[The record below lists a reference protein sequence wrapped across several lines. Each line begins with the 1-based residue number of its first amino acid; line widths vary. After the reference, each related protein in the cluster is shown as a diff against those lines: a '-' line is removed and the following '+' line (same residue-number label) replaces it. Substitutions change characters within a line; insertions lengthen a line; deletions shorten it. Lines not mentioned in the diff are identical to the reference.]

1 MKSHAFIGYFFE
13 YSFVIIV
20 TLRKSFILSS
30 SLIMLFYLEV
40 YLEVFIWKFLAS
52 NDQDLLVFT
61 PWEVPSHRHQGG
73 SVRTLEYRGHSGM
86 SLPSLAHKGYC
97 GLHCSY
103 LSLYWNTLGDGSG
116 CVMRSYECPILE
128 VLSNL
133 PKLQPWHMSWL
144 LSHGKLWTRATQL
157 NHFQNP
163 DPKDCGISVYYL
175 NLLNVRVIY
184 YTAIIK

>member
-73 SVRTLEYRGHSGM
+73 SVRTLEYRGHSDM
-86 SLPSLAHKGYC
+86 SLPSLGHKGYC

-103 LSLYWNTLGDGSG
+103 LSLYWNTLGEPVAVWWG
-116 CVMRSYECPILE
+116 
-128 VLSNL
+128 
-133 PKLQPWHMSWL
+133 HMSAPSWK
-144 LSHGKLWTRATQL
+144 SCQT
-157 NHFQNP
+157 FQSCSPGTCLDFHLMENYEP
-163 DPKDCGISVYYL
+163 GPPS
-175 NLLNVRVIY
+175 
-184 YTAIIK
+184 